1 MCEWKWLCLPAPQ
14 VKMGHN
20 QNQDEKK
27 VRRLRQKC
35 NLPHFGL
42 CQIPARRCHHQI
54 WRKVTRPRAKSSCL
68 NAKPLDTSMEEEWPT
83 FQQLKLP
90 PNQVGCLDW
99 WCSLHYWRCVHEKA
113 GWLPVKNAV
122 EISIS
127 ALGGKLDQATLK
139 VLLVPSANTFHRK
152 LPC

>member
-1 MCEWKWLCLPAPQ
+1 MQHIWAETKEEGTEPCLVRTPGNMKKSYYSVQCYRQRNSPPCLSRAGQAWVFIQLQRSEGFISSLQRTRQRRWQVCEWKWLCLPALR
-14 VKMGHN
+14 VKKGHN

-68 NAKPLDTSMEEEWPT
+68 NAKPLDTSMEEE
-83 FQQLKLP
+83 
-90 PNQVGCLDW
+90 
-99 WCSLHYWRCVHEKA
+99 
-113 GWLPVKNAV
+113 
-122 EISIS
+122 
-127 ALGGKLDQATLK
+127 
-139 VLLVPSANTFHRK
+139 
-152 LPC
+152 